1 VLPGEVTARVGDPF
15 AKTDGTP
22 RLLNFL
28 DADTG
33 QYPMRAVERGI
44 IVQRHRRY
52 QSDDGYFEYVL
63 WDPSSGAERLLWTAP
78 PRKQDMI
85 SAGEGDLVVVVR
97 TGMSMPFP
105 EWAMSLRNIATGEER
120 MIAMGDPDLLRTRG
134 LRITLPLGFAPMPS
148 MSGGKVAWAEFGLG
162 ASGPEKHVR
171 IYDVEMG
178 STSTIATLS
187 DAREELLW
195 SPSIG
200 GDRVAWFTAKGMG
213 ETVYLVVHELGTGKE
228 LRFSVPG
235 APFDGKLSGDGR
247 YFAWDDG
254 FTAKY
259 ALELASGEV
268 TRFANDEGDQTEVSG
283 HYVSWH
289 PKRGAGFYDFESRT
303 VRFSERGGG
312 GAASVLGKW
321 FYWREFVIVN
331 GEEKPGPPTTSSSW
345 SRSGGWFVSREVRSI
360 PLAAGLRRHR
370 DRHERQALRAAKSK
384 SVRRG
389 PFGGLRGQPFL
400 PYSGARQEG
409 MAWASVFGARLRS
422 SSGRGRRP
430 ERPSAT
436 GGRRRCCWHA
446 RARPWSRSTAIS
458 SRRGRRST

>member
-1 VLPGEVTARVGDPF
+1 MYFTRATLGGAIAAGAVTVASALGACSAGDHHQETEREGVLPNSAATATPSSAAGEAGLEPLPGGQHPEFPALVLPGEVTARVGDPF

-28 DADTG
+28 DAETG

-331 GEEKPGPPTTSSSW
+331 GEEDKT
-345 SRSGGWFVSREVRSI
+345 R
-360 PLAAGLRRHR
+360 
-370 DRHERQALRAAKSK
+370 
-384 SVRRG
+384 
-389 PFGGLRGQPFL
+389 
-400 PYSGARQEG
+400 
-409 MAWASVFGARLRS
+409 
-422 SSGRGRRP
+422 
-430 ERPSAT
+430 
-436 GGRRRCCWHA
+436 
-446 RARPWSRSTAIS
+446 TAYYFIELEP
-458 SRRGRRST
+458 